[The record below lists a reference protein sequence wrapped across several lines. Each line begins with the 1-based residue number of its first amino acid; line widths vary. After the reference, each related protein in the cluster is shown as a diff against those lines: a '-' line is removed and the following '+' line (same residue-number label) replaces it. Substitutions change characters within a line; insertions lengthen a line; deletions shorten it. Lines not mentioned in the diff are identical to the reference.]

1 MDSLSFIAELVNAL
15 AWPAALVALVVML
28 RKPLSDLIPLL
39 QRLKYKDLELE
50 FGRAIEE
57 VKEEVQ
63 AQLPSAPATRA
74 LPAGASAV
82 LVKLADM
89 SPRAAIIEAWRQIE
103 EELIAAAQ
111 RKGLDLPSRPA
122 ILPVYVLRLMH
133 EKGFVDSDKVAI
145 INELR
150 SLRNSAA
157 HAPDFAL
164 SKESALEYA
173 EVAAR
178 LVEYLGSV

>member
-1 MDSLSFIAELVNAL
+1 
-15 AWPAALVALVVML
+15 ML
-28 RKPLSDLIPLL
+28 P
-39 QRLKYKDLELE
+39 
-50 FGRAIEE
+50 
-57 VKEEVQ
+57 VQ
-63 AQLPSAPATRA
+63 AQLPPTPTTRA
-74 LPAGASAV
+74 LPTRASAV
-82 LVKLADM
+82 LVKLAEM
-89 SPRAAIIEAWRQIE
+89 SPRAAIIEAWRQVE

-111 RKGLDLPSRPA
+111 RKGLELPPRQV

-133 EKGFVDSDKVAI
+133 EKGLVDSEKLSI

-150 SLRNSAA
+150 MLRNSAA

-178 LVEYLGSV
+178 LAEFLRSL